1 LFDARERSLSLLMLK
16 IDRFRADYSS
26 LYFVRL
32 LCRLLPIIGILQSKI
47 HNNKMV
53 SRKRAKGKQRKKS
66 KLKNE
71 ARGSVEQVQ
80 DVSSQKSVNML
91 SSESK
96 DQRAKNGKCL
106 HLSSLPLEFPFGNVA
121 RKHHVDSF
129 IDTYA
134 QGLGTFK
141 SVVQI
146 MEFTLAKHTE
156 VWKDSELRK
165 RAINSL
171 LSFGTTSILR
181 SNLFST
187 IGVALALSFEAMFD
201 LDINLREARFTAIAV
216 NILDKYDGSDGMGSA
231 WVENYGYLFGAG
243 DREIV
248 HFFKKRISCSCLDE
262 LYYKIKKSQD
272 RVSECFHCKQSTN
285 HNILKICGCC
295 KYAHYCSREC
305 QVADWPSHKAT
316 CKELCSAHEKVK
328 KGEGVRYCSYD
339 EELCVELGQSCCSV
353 ARLFYE
359 ESRDPISGPWNTCK
373 HSQRDCGRSCC

>member
-1 LFDARERSLSLLMLK
+1 
-16 IDRFRADYSS
+16 
-26 LYFVRL
+26 
-32 LCRLLPIIGILQSKI
+32 
-47 HNNKMV
+47 MV

-231 WVENYGYLFGAG
+231 W
-243 DREIV
+243 
-248 HFFKKRISCSCLDE
+248 
-262 LYYKIKKSQD
+262 
-272 RVSECFHCKQSTN
+272 
-285 HNILKICGCC
+285 
-295 KYAHYCSREC
+295 
-305 QVADWPSHKAT
+305 
-316 CKELCSAHEKVK
+316 
-328 KGEGVRYCSYD
+328 
-339 EELCVELGQSCCSV
+339 
-353 ARLFYE
+353 
-359 ESRDPISGPWNTCK
+359 
-373 HSQRDCGRSCC
+373 